1 MPRLSF
7 SVAVRAYPGEAV
19 SGDAARVIE
28 RQGHLLAMVSDGLGH
43 GERAHDASAMA
54 TAWVDAH
61 PSADV
66 SVLMTG
72 LHAVL
77 KGSIGA
83 AIGIGS
89 ISQSDRAVR
98 FVGVGNIVARIFGK
112 RPRGLVS
119 RPGTVGLAM
128 STAHVQTDNLEVGD
142 VLVMHSDGISSSF
155 KLADYAALLA
165 DSPATSS
172 SEIVRRFGK
181 PYDDA
186 SCVVAKCEA

>member
-1 MPRLSF
+1 M
-7 SVAVRAYPGEAV
+7 
-19 SGDAARVIE
+19 SGDAARVIQ
-28 RQGHLLAMVSDGLGH
+28 RHGHLLAIVSDGLGH
-43 GERAHDASAMA
+43 GPPAHDASARA
-54 TAWVDAH
+54 TAWLDAH

-72 LHAVL
+72 LHTAL
-77 KGSIGA
+77 QGTIGA

-89 ISQSDRAVR
+89 INQADRALR

-112 RPRGLVS
+112 RPRGLMS

-128 STAHVQTDNLEVGD
+128 STAQVQTDKLEVGD

-155 KLADYAALLA
+155 KLEDYAVILEA
-165 DSPATSS
+165 SPEISS